1 MPCRHLESDKGSLR
15 VAERVARACGAK
27 GVGYGCADRK
37 KQKASTYRCLSA
49 LRLVVDRGYT
59 LLFYLVLYSV
69 YNQLNNIYLQGV
81 LFCFIL
87 YYFTHFWVKIWVKD
101 F

>member
-1 MPCRHLESDKGSLR
+1 MSNSFDISL
-15 VAERVARACGAK
+15 
-27 GVGYGCADRK
+27 
-37 KQKASTYRCLSA
+37 
-49 LRLVVDRGYT
+49 LRSFVVDRGYT
-59 LLFYLVLYSV
+59 LLFYIVLYYI
-69 YNQLNNIYLQGV
+69 YNQLNNIYLQGI

>member
-1 MPCRHLESDKGSLR
+1 MSKFDIFL
-15 VAERVARACGAK
+15 
-27 GVGYGCADRK
+27 
-37 KQKASTYRCLSA
+37 
-49 LRLVVDRGYT
+49 LRLFFVVDRGYT
-59 LLFYLVLYSV
+59 LLFYLVLYCI
-69 YNQLNNIYLQGV
+69 YNQLNNIHLQGV

>member
-1 MPCRHLESDKGSLR
+1 MSKFDIFL
-15 VAERVARACGAK
+15 
-27 GVGYGCADRK
+27 
-37 KQKASTYRCLSA
+37 
-49 LRLVVDRGYT
+49 LRLFFVVDRGYT
-59 LLFYLVLYSV
+59 LLFYLVLYCI

-87 YYFTHFWVKIWVKD
+87 YYFTYFWVKIWVKD

>member
-1 MPCRHLESDKGSLR
+1 MRTSN
-15 VAERVARACGAK
+15 K
-27 GVGYGCADRK
+27 GVYIKVLKNNNRLLSGYY
-37 KQKASTYRCLSA
+37 SFHIVSF
-49 LRLVVDRGYT
+49 VVDRGYT
-59 LLFYLVLYSV
+59 LLFYLVLYYV

-87 YYFTHFWVKIWVKD
+87 YYFAHFWVKIWVKD

>member
-1 MPCRHLESDKGSLR
+1 MPKFDIFL
-15 VAERVARACGAK
+15 
-27 GVGYGCADRK
+27 
-37 KQKASTYRCLSA
+37 
-49 LRLVVDRGYT
+49 LRLFFVVDRGYT
-59 LLFYLVLYSV
+59 LLFYLILYCI
-69 YNQLNNIYLQGV
+69 YNQLNNIYLQGM